1 MNAKRWML
9 LAVMSFC
16 ILAISVKEI
25 QSNLSSFEI
34 IFFRSLIGLFVL
46 ILFFRQRLPKITLG
60 TIKKHLLRNIS
71 HLFGQY
77 GWIVGI
83 LYLSIS
89 EVTAIEFTAPIWV
102 IIIAALFLKEKLTK
116 IKVISII
123 LGFIGVILILKPGIE
138 IITLNALIVLASAI
152 SYSVTHVLTKTIV
165 KSSSALEVVFVMCL
179 IQVPIS
185 FSIALPH
192 WEFPILTDYFWLTLV
207 SLSALSAHF
216 SLAQAFKNDGIS
228 DLIVID
234 YLRLPIL
241 VFVGISFY
249 DESISYLL
257 VLGGLFILLGNY
269 LNHRFSRSFS
279 T

>member
-1 MNAKRWML
+1 MSSKKWML
-9 LAVMSFC
+9 LAVLSFC
-16 ILAISVKEI
+16 ILAVSVKEI
-25 QSNLSSFEI
+25 QTDLSSFEI
-34 IFFRSLIGLFVL
+34 IFFRSLIGLIVL
-46 ILFFRQRLPKITLG
+46 TIFFRQRLPKITFG

-102 IIIAALFLKEKLTK
+102 IIIAALFLKENMTR
-116 IKVISII
+116 IKVISIM
-123 LGFIGVILILKPGIE
+123 LGFIGVLFILKPGFE
-138 IITLNALIVLASAI
+138 IITFNSLIVLASAM

-185 FSIALPH
+185 FSIALPN
-192 WEFPILTDYFWLTLV
+192 WEYPIMSDFIWLTLV

-216 SLAQAFKNDGIS
+216 SLAQAFKNEDIS

-234 YLRLPIL
+234 YLRLPVLII
-241 VFVGISFY
+241 VGIFLYNEQLSF
-249 DESISYLL
+249 SL
-257 VLGGLFILLGNY
+257 VVGGLFILLGNY
-269 LNHRFSRSFS
+269 LNHRFSINN
-279 T
+279 